1 MKVLVLDDYLGIARG
16 SADWTQLGPDAEV
29 RVLQEHVT
37 GHEALVRELRP
48 FDVVVAMRERTPF
61 PAALLEAL
69 PGLRLLVTTGTRNN
83 SIDLAACERLGITV
97 CAAPGDASGS
107 APAELAWAL
116 ILALV
121 KRVPMEHQ
129 AVLAGRWQTGTTGLV
144 AGKRL
149 GVVGL
154 GKLGTQ
160 VAKVGTAFGMDVVAW
175 SPHLTAERAAAAGVT
190 AVAKADLFAS
200 ADVVSLHLVSSP
212 ATAGIVSRAD
222 LRAMKPGAFLVN
234 TARAELVEA
243 GALEE
248 ALAGGWIAGAGLDV
262 FRTEPLPAD
271 DPLRRLPNVVL
282 TPHLGYV
289 TPETMTAF
297 YRNAVEA
304 IAAWAAGK
312 PIRVLTPQGAA

>member
-1 MKVLVLDDYLGIARG
+1 MKVLVLDDYLDIARH
-16 SADWTQLGPDAEV
+16 SADWERLGPAAEV
-29 RVLQEHVT
+29 RVLQEHL
-37 GHEALVRELRP
+37 GSREALVRELRP
-48 FDVVVAMRERTPF
+48 FDVIVAMRERTPF

-83 SIDLAACERLGITV
+83 AIDLAACQRLGITV

-116 ILALV
+116 ILGLV
-121 KRVPMEHQ
+121 KRIPMEHQ
-129 AVLAGRWQTGTTGLV
+129 AVLAGRWQTGTTGLI

-149 GVVGL
+149 GIVGL
-154 GKLGTQ
+154 GKLGSQ
-160 VAKVGTAFGMDVVAW
+160 VAKVGAAFGMDVFAW
-175 SPHLTAERAAAAGVT
+175 SPNLTAERAAAVGVIR
-190 AVAKADLFAS
+190 VEKADLFAT

-222 LRAMKPGAFLVN
+222 LRAMKPDAFLVN

-248 ALAGGWIAGAGLDV
+248 ALGAGWIAGAGLDV
-262 FRTEPLPAD
+262 FRTEPLPPD
-271 DPLRRLPNVVL
+271 DPLRSLPNVILV
-282 TPHLGYV
+282 PHLGYV

-304 IAAWAAGK
+304 IAAWAAGA
-312 PIRVLTPQGAA
+312 PIRVLSPQPAA

>member
-1 MKVLVLDDYLGIARG
+1 MKVLVLDDYLGIARD
-16 SADWTQLGPDAEV
+16 SADWTRLGQDAEV
-29 RVLQEHVT
+29 RVMQEHL
-37 GHEALVRELRP
+37 GSREALVRELRP
-48 FDVVVAMRERTPF
+48 FDVIVAMRERTPF

-83 SIDLAACERLGITV
+83 AIDLAACQRLGITV

-121 KRVPMEHQ
+121 KRIPMEHQ
-129 AVLAGRWQTGTTGLV
+129 AVLAGRWQTGTTGLI

-149 GVVGL
+149 GIVGL
-154 GKLGTQ
+154 GKLGSQ
-160 VAKVGTAFGMDVVAW
+160 VAKVGAAFGMDVVAW
-175 SPHLTAERAAAAGVT
+175 SPHLTAERAAAAGAARVE
-190 AVAKADLFAS
+190 KADLFAT

-212 ATAGIVSRAD
+212 ATAGIVTRAD
-222 LRAMKPGAFLVN
+222 LKAMKPGAFLVN

-248 ALAGGWIAGAGLDV
+248 ALGAGWIAGASLDV

-271 DPLRRLPNVVL
+271 DPLRRLPNVILV
-282 TPHLGYV
+282 PHLGYV

-297 YRNAVEA
+297 YRNSVEA
-304 IAAWAAGK
+304 IVAWAAGK
-312 PIRVLTPQGAA
+312 PIRVLAPQPPA